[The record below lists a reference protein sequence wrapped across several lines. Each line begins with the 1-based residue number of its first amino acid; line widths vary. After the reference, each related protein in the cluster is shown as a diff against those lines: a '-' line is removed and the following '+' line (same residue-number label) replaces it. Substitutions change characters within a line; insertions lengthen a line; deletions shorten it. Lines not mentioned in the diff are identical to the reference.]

1 MYRRSGRGR
10 VLLLV
15 FIALSLVIITLD
27 FRQNPGGPLKRARDL
42 AATVVAPVQRG
53 FSAVTRPVG
62 DFFSSL
68 GDLTDLRARNERLEE
83 DLAEA
88 EADAEALPEL
98 VAQNDD
104 FREQLELDESW
115 REMDRVN
122 ATVFSRSPSN
132 YKWAV
137 EIDRGRSSGIRPD
150 NAVLAPEGLVGKVIR
165 ASTNT
170 ATVLLLIDPTGAAGA
185 TVEGEGNN
193 GTVLGNGGSEFLSLE
208 FIRTDAD
215 VNVGDTVVTSGQDGG
230 IFPRGISIGSV
241 AEVGGEEADVSKDI
255 TVEPFVDFDDLTTV
269 LVLLDTGDRIGA
281 ERDESR

>member
-27 FRQNPGGPLKRARDL
+27 FRQNQGGPLKRARDL

-68 GDLTDLRARNERLEE
+68 ADLSDLRSENERLEDE
-83 DLAEA
+83 LAQA
-88 EADAEALPEL
+88 EADAAALPE
-98 VAQNDD
+98 VEDD
-104 FREQLELDESW
+104 NESLREQLELDRSW
-115 REMDRVN
+115 RQMDRVN
-122 ATVFSRSPSN
+122 ATVFGSVPSN
-132 YKWAV
+132 YKWAL

-150 NAVLAPEGLVGKVIR
+150 MAVIAPQGLVGKVIR

-193 GTVLGNGGSEFLSLE
+193 GTIRGNGGSEFLSLE

-230 IFPRGISIGSV
+230 IFPGGISVGSV
-241 AEVGGEEADVSKDI
+241 AEVGSEEADASKDI
-255 TVEPFVDFDDLTTV
+255 SVEPFVDFDELNYVTV
-269 LVLLDTGDRIGA
+269 LLETGDRITGNGT
-281 ERDESR
+281 ERR

>member
-68 GDLTDLRARNERLEE
+68 GDLTDLRSKNERLEE

-88 EADAEALPEL
+88 ESDAAALPQIEEDL
-98 VAQNDD
+98 AVLQEY
-104 FREQLELDESW
+104 FELDKSW
-115 REMDRVN
+115 RQMDRVT
-122 ATVFSRSPSN
+122 APVIGRAPSN

-150 NAVLAPEGLVGKVIR
+150 MSVIAPQGLVGKVIR
-165 ASTNT
+165 AGSNT
-170 ATVLLLIDPTGAAGA
+170 ATVLLLIDPDGAASA

-193 GTVLGNGGSEFLSLE
+193 GTIRGNGGSELLSLE

-230 IFPRGISIGSV
+230 IFPRGINIGSV

-255 TVEPFVDFDDLTTV
+255 TVEPFVDFDGLTYVTV
-269 LVLLDTGDRIGA
+269 LLETGDRIA
-281 ERDESR
+281 EDRAESR